1 MNDKQFEREY
11 MGTFEPRH
19 AALLP
24 PRRSRL
30 AAVLA
35 ALTDRPESYWTGSFR
50 DGYEATADNRGVS
63 LTLDRDR
70 VPVDPPLIARG
81 QWCVGTPAEAWELLA
96 ARDLI
101 PLSWTDHPR
110 RFERAYH
117 CPHGKL
123 RGCSWCG
130 PGIRTIPSTLAEI
143 VAIASD
149 VVGVETAEAI
159 VGQQFPQHTV
169 LWSVRPK
176 KEIDDRLA
184 EARRGSRQP
193 ETPEDKGLAELGYLR
208 WSLMDPYCM
217 VLCPML

>member
-1 MNDKQFEREY
+1 MMEATMSSKLFEQEY

-24 PRRSRL
+24 PRRPKL
-30 AAVLA
+30 ADVLA
-35 ALTDRPESYWTGSFR
+35 ALTDRPEGYWAGSFR

-63 LTLDRDR
+63 LAIDRE
-70 VPVDPPLIARG
+70 LIVRG
-81 QWCVGTPAEAWELLA
+81 QWCAGTPAEAWEILA

-110 RFERAYH
+110 RFERSYH

-149 VVGVETAEAI
+149 VHSIETAEAI

-169 LWSVRPK
+169 LWSVRPQ
-176 KEIDDRLA
+176 KEIDDRHA
-184 EARRGSRQP
+184 EARRGNRRP
-193 ETPEDKGLAELGYLR
+193 ETPEDKGLAEIGYLR
-208 WSLMDPYCM
+208 WSLLDPYCM
-217 VLCPML
+217 VLCPAL